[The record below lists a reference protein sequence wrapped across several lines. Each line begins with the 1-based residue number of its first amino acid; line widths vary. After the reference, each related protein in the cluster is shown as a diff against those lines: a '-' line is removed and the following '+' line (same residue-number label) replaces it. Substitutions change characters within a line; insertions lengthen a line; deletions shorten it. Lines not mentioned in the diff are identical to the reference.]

1 MCEGETEMAFQFPG
15 DGRSDT
21 KVRPSLSLS
30 HKKNYSAD
38 GDGRDPVQFADTI
51 DPSVP
56 FCT

>member
-1 MCEGETEMAFQFPG
+1 MCEGETEMTFQFPG

-21 KVRPSLSLS
+21 KELRPSLKKK
-30 HKKNYSAD
+30 KKNYSAD